1 MMTTMMIIIIIK
13 EMTLM
18 VHINQIL
25 ISILFIIHIYHNL
38 KIRWIKNLSL
48 SGIPDE
54 ASFCQDGWQHLD
66 EVQWGAKDDSPGAFI
81 VANQS
86 CGSKL
91 MMVARGGGVTCDK
104 RIDQEGSNFG
114 CPSSMPWMNG
124 QQLVAPFLK
133 KGGKNGTTIVP
144 TFVKENLVD
153 KWGFSIGYELPGFGP
168 ESSFIELDLP
178 NKNYCFESDDWYEI
192 WYVED
197 LNDVSESDND
207 GIATTDVFI
216 CPDHNATSRRKREAY
231 RQPKGKP
238 GRDRYGEDYDMQDKM
253 NPSAWLAK
261 VVGSMLEKKRSM
273 IMREE
278 WRDNLMVQL
287 GSCIYGD
294 IWEGQVE
301 EEDSG
306 PLCNSMSKELR
317 TRWKNIANNIL
328 QEVD

>member
-1 MMTTMMIIIIIK
+1 MPGESQGLRTSNNRFGTSVTMPV
-13 EMTLM
+13 T
-18 VHINQIL
+18 
-25 ISILFIIHIYHNL
+25 SF
-38 KIRWIKNLSL
+38 
-48 SGIPDE
+48 SG
-54 ASFCQDGWQHLD
+54 
-66 EVQWGAKDDSPGAFI
+66 
-81 VANQS
+81 
-86 CGSKL
+86 
-91 MMVARGGGVTCDK
+91 T
-104 RIDQEGSNFG
+104 
-114 CPSSMPWMNG
+114 
-124 QQLVAPFLK
+124 
-133 KGGKNGTTIVP
+133 
-144 TFVKENLVD
+144 
-153 KWGFSIGYELPGFGP
+153 
-168 ESSFIELDLP
+168 
-178 NKNYCFESDDWYEI
+178 
-192 WYVED
+192 
-197 LNDVSESDND
+197 
-207 GIATTDVFI
+207 
-216 CPDHNATSRRKREAY
+216 NATSRMKRQTS

-238 GRDRYGEDYDMQDKM
+238 DRGYGGEQGRDRYGEDYDMKDKM